1 MAKSFGSGFE
11 ILCRPSWMFDVSLA
25 NQASIRCRIYRE
37 REVELTLSDMYAT
50 SFSRRMVSL
59 VTVRGQASPL
69 LILSCSGQSYL
80 CSFNEPCKIYTR
92 DRDNDQLRWALLLSL
107 PLSVGLSRPLLFR
120 LCSPKGKGKKKKGSI
135 LYLHY
140 TMSVSMIVDWTGLS
154 RVPDEDELHS
164 ILPR

>member
-11 ILCRPSWMFDVSLA
+11 ILCRPSWIFNVSLA
-25 NQASIRCRIYRE
+25 NQTSIRCRIRIYTHRE
-37 REVELTLSDMYAT
+37 GKLTLSDMYAT

-80 CSFNEPCKIYTR
+80 CSFNEPCRIYTR

-107 PLSVGLSRPLLFR
+107 SPFSSSLFFFGFA
-120 LCSPKGKGKKKKGSI
+120 LFGFALPKGKERKRKGQYSTFI
-135 LYLHY
+135 
-140 TMSVSMIVDWTGLS
+140 TQ
-154 RVPDEDELHS
+154 
-164 ILPR
+164 